1 MREVSMCYHRYYGR
15 QIIKLFLTFRQFPHC
30 QTATVTSLIFL
41 MSHVLGLCQ
50 SRWSVLIVTVLTR
63 SRSHG
68 TDLYVREGQEL
79 ENTRLVGGKE
89 GHPWGRGCSIFI
101 AKRGGNSL
109 QSHIQEGGGE
119 FSSLQE
125 GGIRLGIP
133 MGCKFLRG
141 GRVEI
146 DP

>member
-1 MREVSMCYHRYYGR
+1 MCYHRYYGR

-63 SRSHG
+63 SRLHG

-79 ENTRLVGGKE
+79 ENTRLVGGEGGTSMREGVLNIYYKE
-89 GHPWGRGCSIFI
+89 GR
-101 AKRGGNSL
+101 
-109 QSHIQEGGGE
+109 
-119 FSSLQE
+119 
-125 GGIRLGIP
+125 
-133 MGCKFLRG
+133 
-141 GRVEI
+141 
-146 DP
+146 